1 MFKAPILFVAS
12 LLAAGTALTAAA
24 GPALAAPAA
33 AETRIVSSADLDLT
47 SAAGRA
53 RLDRRIQ
60 AAVRDVC
67 GRAAPTDLNGIH
79 EVQLCRAETLAD
91 AIAQYRSGEVFIAV
105 AAPRAT
111 AFVSR

>member
-24 GPALAAPAA
+24 GPAIASPAA
-33 AETRIVSSADLDLT
+33 AETRIVSYADLDLS

-53 RLDRRIQ
+53 RLDRRIN

-67 GRAAPTDLNGIH
+67 GRAAPTDLNGLH
-79 EVQLCRAETLAD
+79 QVQLCRGETLAD
-91 AIAQYRSGEVFIAV
+91 AAAQYRSGEVFIAV
-105 AAPRAT
+105 AAPGGT
-111 AFVSR
+111 TFVSR